1 MGINISPILQLHD
14 LPNKV
19 DSLIKYV
26 FPEPQRGG
34 VSTSCVNYNTSINN
48 RDTIR
53 LPHRVNSQY
62 KLHIYDMYSQPKY
75 DLFTKWSD

>member
-1 MGINISPILQLHD
+1 MGINTSPILQLHD

-19 DSLIKYV
+19 DSLIKYM
-26 FPEPQRGG
+26 FPEQQRGG
-34 VSTSCVNYNTSINN
+34 VSSFHVNTYHVGAMRCDIK
-48 RDTIR
+48 
-53 LPHRVNSQY
+53 LPHRTNGWY